1 MLSNLSTRE
10 RLTLGI
16 GGAVA
21 FLLLLIFGLI
31 APYRDSLDRLDA
43 RIDSRRQQLA
53 EIQQLK
59 LEYQAMQR
67 QAGEVEAQ
75 LARSSGFSLFS
86 FVESAAGQIA
96 GKESLTYMRPQP
108 GSTQDGV
115 REESVEIRVEKVRL
129 EQVVRLLHA
138 VESADALVRVKSL
151 RLKNRFDDKTRLD
164 AVLTISA
171 FGRAS

>member
-1 MLSNLSTRE
+1 MLANLSNRD
-10 RLTLGI
+10 RMTLAV
-16 GGAVA
+16 GGSIALV
-21 FLLLLIFGLI
+21 LLLVFGII
-31 APYRDSLDRLDA
+31 APYRDSLTRLDG

-53 EIQQLK
+53 EVEQLK
-59 LEYQAMQR
+59 LEYQSMQL
-67 QAGEVEAQ
+67 QAAEVEAQ
-75 LARSSGFSLFS
+75 LARSGGFSLFS

-96 GKESLTYMRPQP
+96 GKENLSYMRPQP
-108 GSTQDGV
+108 GATQDGV

-151 RLKNRFDDKTRLD
+151 RLKNRFDDKSKLD

-171 FGRAS
+171 FGRPS

>member
-1 MLSNLSTRE
+1 MLANLSTRE

-21 FLLLLIFGLI
+21 FLLLLIFGII
-31 APYRDSLDRLDA
+31 APYRDSLTRLDT
-43 RIDSRRQQLA
+43 RIDSRRQQLGQVQ
-53 EIQQLK
+53 ELK

-67 QAGEVEAQ
+67 QANEVEAQ

-96 GKESLTYMRPQP
+96 GKENLTYMRPQP
-108 GSTQDGV
+108 GATQDGV
-115 REESVEIRVEKVRL
+115 KEESVEIRVEKVRL

-138 VESADALVRVKSL
+138 VETADALVRVKSL
-151 RLKNRFDDKTRLD
+151 RLKNRFDDKSKLD

>member
-1 MLSNLSTRE
+1 MLANLSNRD
-10 RLTLGI
+10 RMTLAV
-16 GGAVA
+16 GGSIALV
-21 FLLLLIFGLI
+21 LLLVFGII
-31 APYRDSLDRLDA
+31 APYRDSLTRLDG

-53 EIQQLK
+53 EVEQLK
-59 LEYQAMQR
+59 LEYQSMQR
-67 QAGEVEAQ
+67 QAAEVEAQ
-75 LARSSGFSLFS
+75 LARSGGFSLFS

-96 GKESLTYMRPQP
+96 GKENLTYMRPQP
-108 GSTQDGV
+108 GATQDGV

-151 RLKNRFDDKTRLD
+151 RLKNRFDDKSKLD

-171 FGRAS
+171 FGRPS

>member
-1 MLSNLSTRE
+1 MLANLSNRDRMT
-10 RLTLGI
+10 LTV
-16 GGAVA
+16 GGSIALV
-21 FLLLLIFGLI
+21 LLLVFGVI
-31 APYRDSLDRLDA
+31 APYRDSLTRLDG

-53 EIQQLK
+53 EVEQLK
-59 LEYQAMQR
+59 LEYQRMQR
-67 QAGEVEAQ
+67 QAAEVEAQ

-96 GKESLTYMRPQP
+96 GKENLTYMRPQP
-108 GSTQDGV
+108 GATQDGV

-151 RLKNRFDDKTRLD
+151 RLKNRFDDKSKLD

-171 FGRAS
+171 FGRPS

>member
-1 MLSNLSTRE
+1 MLANLSNRE

-21 FLLLLIFGLI
+21 FLLLLVFGVI
-31 APYRDSLDRLDA
+31 APYRDSLTRLDT

-53 EIQQLK
+53 QVQQLK
-59 LEYQAMQR
+59 QEYQALQR
-67 QAGEVEAQ
+67 QASEVEAQ
-75 LARSSGFSLFS
+75 LARSGGFSLFS

-96 GKESLTYMRPQP
+96 GKENLTYMRPQP
-108 GSTQDGV
+108 AVTHEGV

-151 RLKNRFDDKTRLD
+151 RLRNRFDDKSKLD
-164 AVLTISA
+164 AVLTVAA
-171 FGRAS
+171 FGRPS